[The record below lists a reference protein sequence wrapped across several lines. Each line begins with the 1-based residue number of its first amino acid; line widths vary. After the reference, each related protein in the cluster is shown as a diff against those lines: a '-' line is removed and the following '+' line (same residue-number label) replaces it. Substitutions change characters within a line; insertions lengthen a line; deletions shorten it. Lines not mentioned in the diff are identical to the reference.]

1 MGVTYRAR
9 RDQVTGQVALFA
21 HQHETLPF
29 NAAPDIP
36 VALLTAGLTVGDE
49 AGALPVLAIAENI
62 ADLLNHKTPQHS
74 VTLGTGALFYSR
86 TDHAIT
92 LRRREADPVS
102 HPAVIMTVSSKSS
115 VADLGQQLLTRMD
128 NGFMK
133 KLCDTCA
140 LSTRAVPAQKGPS
153 CGPLS

>member
-21 HQHETLPF
+21 HQQETLPF

-36 VALLTAGLTVGDE
+36 VALLTAGDE
-49 AGALPVLAIAENI
+49 GPALPVLAIAENI

-74 VTLGTGALFYSR
+74 VTLGSGALFYSR

-102 HPAVIMTVSSKSS
+102 HPAVILTVSSKSS

-140 LSTRAVPAQKGPS
+140 LPTRAVPAQKGPS
-153 CGPLS
+153 YGPLS